1 MKKVELSGSL
11 RTENG
16 SKGAIQLRREKR
28 VPCVLYGGDK
38 NLSFSLEEA
47 PLNKLIHTPEVYR
60 FELDLDG
67 QKIMAMVHDKQ
78 FHPTSDRLLHV
89 DFFELSENKD
99 ARVTLTLR
107 LVGQSPGVRKGGK
120 LSQPMRKL
128 RVKGLPTVIPDHLEY
143 DVNNLDLGDSIR
155 VSDLK
160 FPGVS
165 LLERA
170 TDVVVA
176 VKMPKKVEEVAAPG
190 TPAAGAA
197 PAAGAKAAAAPAAAA
212 KPAAAKPAAKK

>member
-190 TPAAGAA
+190 TPAGGAA

>member
-1 MKKVELSGSL
+1 MKKVELSGSV

-28 VPCVLYGGDK
+28 VPCVLYGGDR
-38 NLSFSLEEA
+38 NLSFSLDEA

-60 FELDLDG
+60 FELDIDG
-67 QKIMAMVHDKQ
+67 QKVMAMVHDKQ

-89 DFFELSENKD
+89 DFFELNESKE
-99 ARVTLTLR
+99 ARVTLSLR

-120 LSQPMRKL
+120 LSQPLRKL

-143 DVNNLDLGDSIR
+143 DVNTLDLGDSIR

-165 LLERA
+165 VMERA

-176 VKMPKKVEEVAAPG
+176 VKMPKKVEEPAPG
-190 TPAAGAA
+190 TPAAAGAA

-212 KPAAAKPAAKK
+212 KPAAKK